1 MAGIVSGVPGAE
13 PELKGPKG
21 GGLAGPNRFGIR
33 HHSPAGAWHLR
44 EFLDEMRP
52 ELILVEGPSD
62 FTERIGEI
70 TDEAVELP
78 IAVMAYTEDLPVRT
92 LLYPLA
98 EYSPEYQALLWAKER
113 GCECRFFDLPSDV
126 FLGLEAEREKQENK
140 GEEAE
145 AETAE
150 EEERLWYRRLDEAA
164 GSGGRE
170 AFWERALENSGSAAG
185 YRKGAEIF
193 GKELRES
200 GQNGRRHRENA
211 LRESYMRRR
220 IQEALE
226 EGIAA
231 EKIVTVTGAYHLE
244 GLISNAEPMSEAEFA
259 SLARRKTRQT
269 LMPYSYYRL
278 SEHSGYG
285 AGNRAPAYY
294 EYLWKGRQKGREDY
308 ASYRYLSGLAVFQRE
323 HGQMI
328 SSAEVIE
335 AVRLA
340 SALAHLRG
348 GRGPVLQ
355 DLRDAAVTCMGHGKF
370 SEISLAAADT
380 EIGPRV
386 GALPRGMGQTSIQ
399 TDFYREL
406 ERLRLEKYRSV
417 KAGELKLDLRE
428 KLTVQSRAS
437 AFLDR
442 ERSFFL
448 HRLRILGIRFASL
461 GRGNQENATYAEYW
475 ILQWT
480 PEAEIQIVEAV
491 LKGDTVTRAA
501 SFQLKEQ
508 AEKSGGIDA
517 VAQVIRDAF
526 LCGLPEALAYGIRVL
541 QAMAVDAAAVE
552 EVARAASELSRTLKY
567 GDIRKVSREGLI
579 PILEQLFL
587 RACLILPGE
596 CACDAK
602 TADERAEA
610 IRLLDETVREQDFL
624 EEERW
629 FSTLE
634 QISARDDLNTKLSGF
649 AAAILLEKGRL
660 KQGDMEKEVARRLSR
675 GMPADLGAGWFEGLA
690 LRNHYALIARL
701 FLWESLS
708 DYLDT
713 LDEEEFKRS
722 LVFLRRAFSDFT
734 ASEKDQIAENLGEI
748 WGLNPEQ
755 VSEVLNETLSEADQA
770 MLDSLDEFDFG
781 DI

>member
-1 MAGIVSGVPGAE
+1 MAGIVSGVPGVE
-13 PELKGPKG
+13 PGVK
-21 GGLAGPNRFGIR
+21 RFGIR

-44 EFLDEMRP
+44 AFLDEVRP
-52 ELILVEGPSD
+52 ELIFIEGPAD

-70 TDEAVELP
+70 TDEAVEPP
-78 IAVMAYTEDLPVRT
+78 IAVMAYTEELPVQT

-98 EYSPEYQALLWAKER
+98 EYSPEYQALLWAKEH
-113 GCECRFFDLPSDV
+113 GCECRFFDLPSEV
-126 FLGLEAEREKQENK
+126 FLGLKQERERAE
-140 GEEAE
+140 GEE
-145 AETAE
+145 ETHSGSE
-150 EEERLWYRRLDEAA
+150 EKNGGAAPFWYRRLDEAA
-164 GSGGRE
+164 GGGGQE
-170 AFWERALENSGSAAG
+170 TFWERVLENSEDAAG
-185 YRKGAEIF
+185 YRRGAELF
-193 GKELRES
+193 GRFLREMPE
-200 GQNGRRHRENA
+200 QRDRRENDLREAYMRSRVREA
-211 LRESYMRRR
+211 LRE
-220 IQEALE
+220 
-226 EGIAA
+226 GIPA
-231 EKIVTVTGAYHLE
+231 EKIVTVTGAYHVD
-244 GLISNAEPMSEAEFA
+244 GLAPAADEEPEREAA
-259 SLARRKTRQT
+259 ARTRRKTRKT

-294 EYLWKGRQKGREDY
+294 ESLWESRRKGEEDY
-308 ASYRYLSGLAVFQRE
+308 AAYHYLSSLASFQRE
-323 HGQMI
+323 HGQMV

-340 SALAHLRG
+340 RALARLRG

-355 DLRDAAVTCMGHGKF
+355 DLRDAAVTCLGHGRF

-380 EIGPRV
+380 EIGTRV
-386 GALPRGMGQTSIQ
+386 GSLPKGMGQTSIQ

-406 ERLRLEKYRSV
+406 ERLKLEKYRSV
-417 KAGELKLDLRE
+417 KAEELKLDLRE

-461 GRGNQENATYAEYW
+461 RQKSQENATYAEYW
-475 ILQWT
+475 VLQWT

-491 LKGDTVTRAA
+491 LKGDTVAHAA

-508 AEKSGGIDA
+508 AEKSGGIDQ
-517 VAQVIRDAF
+517 VAQVIGDAF
-526 LCGLPEALAYGIRVL
+526 LCGLTEALEYGIRFL

-552 EVARAASELSRTLKY
+552 EVARAAFELSQILKY
-567 GDIRKVSREGLI
+567 GDIRRGNREGLI

-587 RACLILPGE
+587 RACLILPE
-596 CACDAK
+596 DCACDAR
-602 TADERAEA
+602 TADRRAEA
-610 IRLLDETVREQDFL
+610 IRQLDEVVREQDFL

-629 FSTLE
+629 IAVLKQVSG
-634 QISARDDLNTKLSGF
+634 RDDLNTKLSGL
-649 AAAILLEKGRL
+649 AAAILMEKGRMTRE
-660 KQGDMEKEVARRLSR
+660 DMQREVARRLSR

-690 LRNHYALIARL
+690 SRNHYALIARL

-713 LDEEEFKRS
+713 LEEEEFKRA
-722 LVFLRRAFSDFT
+722 LLFLRRAFSEFT
-734 ASEKDQIAENLGEI
+734 SQEKDQVAENLGEI
-748 WGLNPEQ
+748 WGLNPNQ
-755 VSEVLNETLSEADQA
+755 VSEIVNETLSEEDRA
-770 MLDSLDEFDFG
+770 MLDALDDFDFG